1 MTGTMRGIAALLLVC
16 LLVVGVIWFFSASVN
31 NLSQEQLLEDK
42 RQLEEAIT
50 RSCVACYAAEGSYP
64 PSLEHLQKY
73 YGLQINTE
81 LFTVKYTVYASN
93 QMPEITVLVN

>member
-1 MTGTMRGIAALLLVC
+1 MGTTRGIAALLLVC
-16 LLVVGVIWFFSASVN
+16 LLVLGVIWFFGTSVN

-81 LFTVKYTVYASN
+81 LFTVKYEVYASN

>member
-1 MTGTMRGIAALLLVC
+1 MGTTRGIAALLLVC
-16 LLVVGVIWFFSASVN
+16 LLVVGVIWFFGTSVN

-81 LFTVKYTVYASN
+81 LFTVKYEVYASN

>member
-1 MTGTMRGIAALLLVC
+1 MRTMRGIAALLLVC
-16 LLVVGVIWFFSASVN
+16 LLGVGVIWFFSTSVN
-31 NLSQEQLLEDK
+31 NLSREQLLEDK

-73 YGLQINTE
+73 YGLQINTD
-81 LFTVKYTVYASN
+81 LFTVKYEVYASN

>member
-1 MTGTMRGIAALLLVC
+1 MRTMRGIAALLLVC
-16 LLVVGVIWFFSASVN
+16 LLVVGVIWFFSTSVN

-81 LFTVKYTVYASN
+81 LFTVKYEVYASN

>member
-1 MTGTMRGIAALLLVC
+1 MGTMRGIAVLLLVC
-16 LLVVGVIWFFSASVN
+16 LLVVGVLWFFSTSVN

-64 PSLEHLQKY
+64 PSLAHLQKY

-81 LFTVKYTVYASN
+81 LFTVKYEVYASN
-93 QMPEITVLVN
+93 QMPDITVLVN

>member
-1 MTGTMRGIAALLLVC
+1 MRTMRGIAALLLVC
-16 LLVVGVIWFFSASVN
+16 LLVVGVIWFFSTSVN
-31 NLSQEQLLEDK
+31 NLSREQMLEDK

-73 YGLQINTE
+73 YGLQINTD
-81 LFTVKYTVYASN
+81 LFTVKYEVYASN